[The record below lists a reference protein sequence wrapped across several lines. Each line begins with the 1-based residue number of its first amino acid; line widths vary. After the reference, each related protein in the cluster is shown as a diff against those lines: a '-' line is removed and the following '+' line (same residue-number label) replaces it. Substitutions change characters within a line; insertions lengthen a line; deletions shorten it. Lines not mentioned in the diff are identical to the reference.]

1 MFEILMILNKLPLHY
16 LLLDIQSVLFV
27 QQTIFTIVQS
37 NEYEGIS
44 YRDPSI
50 CPSIHP
56 STRQQQHQSVAN
68 PIEQPWLAFFY
79 KQSIQQKWQ
88 PFFKMATFY
97 QKCH

>member
-1 MFEILMILNKLPLHY
+1 MFEILMILNKLPFHY

-27 QQTIFTIVQS
+27 QQTIFTNCSIQRRL
-37 NEYEGIS
+37 GDKL
-44 YRDPSI
+44 RDPSI